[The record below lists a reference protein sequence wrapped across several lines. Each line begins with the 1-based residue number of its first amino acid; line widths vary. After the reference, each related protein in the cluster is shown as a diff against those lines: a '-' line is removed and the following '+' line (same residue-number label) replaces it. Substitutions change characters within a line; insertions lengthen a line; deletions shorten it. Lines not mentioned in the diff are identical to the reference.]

1 MIQNLW
7 NAAKA
12 QGKFL
17 TIQAYIRKQEK
28 SQINNLKVTPK
39 GTRKKEQTNLRAR
52 RRDKIMKKLEQK

>member
-39 GTRKKEQTNLRAR
+39 GTRKKNKQISELGEGT
-52 RRDKIMKKLEQK
+52 KS